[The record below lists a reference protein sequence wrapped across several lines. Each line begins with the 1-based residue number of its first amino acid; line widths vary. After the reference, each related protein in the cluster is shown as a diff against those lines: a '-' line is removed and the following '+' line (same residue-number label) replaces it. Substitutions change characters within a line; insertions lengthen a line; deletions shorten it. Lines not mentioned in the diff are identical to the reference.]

1 MGQATIQDAVAPAI
15 GIKAEVKAKRRTR
28 EGKNPGFWLALP
40 SMILLLLFFIIPL
53 VLVLVYSFQE
63 PYTFELGKRLSLL
76 NYKDFIGENYYST
89 LGWSVVLAILTT
101 VFTFIFCYPCA
112 YAMVKVFTKKSIW
125 ITLLLVMP
133 IFVTTNIRLFGWTL
147 ILLKGGFL
155 QFLTGWIPGMG
166 HAEFL
171 YNFPVIIM
179 GTTYIYFPFML
190 FPLVLGLGM
199 VDNEAVEAA
208 IDLGANRWQVF
219 KEVEFPMAAAGIF
232 IGCLLVFVLS
242 LGSMVEAQVLGGN
255 VITTFADDMHHA
267 FSFQQNWP
275 LGSALSV
282 ILLAL
287 TLALIILVLRY
298 VNLDKLLS
306 SRAKLG

>member
-1 MGQATIQDAVAPAI
+1 MTV
-15 GIKAEVKAKRRTR
+15 
-28 EGKNPGFWLALP
+28 
-40 SMILLLLFFIIPL
+40 LLLFFIVPL

-63 PYTFELGKRLSLL
+63 PYTFQLAAKLSLD
-76 NYKDFIGENYYST
+76 NYRDFIGENYYST

-101 VFTFIFCYPCA
+101 VFTFIFSYPCA
-112 YAMVKVFTKKSIW
+112 YGMVKVFTRRSIW

-133 IFVTTNIRLFGWTL
+133 IFVTSNIRLYGWTL

-155 QFLTGWIPGMG
+155 HFFTDWVPGMAQ
-166 HAEFL
+166 AEFL
-171 YNFPVIIM
+171 HTFPVIIM
-179 GTTYIYFPFML
+179 GTTNIYFPFML

-199 VDNEAVEAA
+199 VDDEAVEAA
-208 IDLGANRWQVF
+208 IDLGASRWQVF

-232 IGCLLVFVLS
+232 IGGLLVFVLS

-282 ILLAL
+282 ILLAI
-287 TLALIILVLRY
+287 TLALIIIVLRY
-298 VNLDKLLS
+298 VDLDKLLS

>member
-1 MGQATIQDAVAPAI
+1 MAQATIDNAI
-15 GIKAEVKAKRRTR
+15 TRGMGVKAEAKTKRRAR

-40 SMILLLLFFIIPL
+40 SMLLLLLLFVVPL
-53 VLVLVYSFQE
+53 VLVLIYSFQE
-63 PYTFELGKRLSLL
+63 PYTFKLATKFSLD
-76 NYKDFIGENYYST
+76 NYRDFIGEKYYVT
-89 LGWSVVLAILTT
+89 LGWSVVLALLTT
-101 VFTFIFCYPCA
+101 LFTFIFSYPCA
-112 YAMVKVFTKKSIW
+112 YGMTKVFTKRSIW

-133 IFVTTNIRLFGWTL
+133 IFVTSNIRLYGWTL

-155 QFLTGWIPGMG
+155 HFLLNWIPGME
-166 HAEFL
+166 ARDFL

-199 VDNEAVEAA
+199 VDDEAVEAA

-219 KEVEFPMAAAGIF
+219 KEVEFPMAAAGVF
-232 IGCLLVFVLS
+232 IGALLVFVLS

-255 VITTFADDMHHA
+255 VVTTFADDMHHA

-282 ILLAL
+282 ILLAI
-287 TLALIILVLRY
+287 TLGLIILVLRY
-298 VNLDKLLS
+298 VDLDKLLS
-306 SRAKLG
+306 ARAKLG